1 VHLIVRKCLIET
13 RLCHNVHGPHD
24 QHFHALWNQLRDE
37 HEALVRKGYTGEG
50 FLSEGKRLGGQRIP
64 MDEARRRARAAAEK
78 RRNLTAGS
86 GQRLGGA
93 PVLRGTDM
101 RKVIADAAQRRMTV
115 ERGCASGTKAGQKLS
130 EEVSK
135 GGFRTKAEED
145 DANEQAI
152 MIAYIDLIQEE
163 EKEKY
168 GDSYVP
174 PSASNPLGSR
184 GTISPPPVPHDSKPL
199 STNPSNATNTENSV
213 GLSDKPKE
221 DDSWECPICTLQNP
235 WNYLCC
241 DACTTE
247 RPEWLHPP
255 PKTQSQSKAPQKQS
269 GQSASLA
276 QDHRVLKPRNNAL
289 QSLASLEATTPQKP
303 LGWLCHRCG
312 QFMESEWWTCAS
324 CGTMK
329 QSS

>member
-1 VHLIVRKCLIET
+1 M
-13 RLCHNVHGPHD
+13 
-24 QHFHALWNQLRDE
+24 
-37 HEALVRKGYTGEG
+37 
-50 FLSEGKRLGGQRIP
+50 SEGKRLGGQRIP

-86 GQRLGGA
+86 GQKLGGK

-101 RKVIADAAQRRMTV
+101 RKVIADAAQRRTTV
-115 ERGCASGTKAGQKLS
+115 TKGCASGTKEGQKLG

-135 GGFRTKAEED
+135 GGFRTKAEDE

-174 PSASNPLGSR
+174 PSANNPLGSR
-184 GTISPPPVPHDSKPL
+184 AAVSPPPISHDSKPSL
-199 STNPSNATNTENSV
+199 PAPVEIAKTEDLID
-213 GLSDKPKE
+213 LSDTPN
-221 DDSWECPICTLQNP
+221 DNDLWECPICTLQNP

-247 RPEWLHPP
+247 RPEWLHVP
-255 PKTQSQSKAPQKQS
+255 PKHQLQSKASQWSSSQPS
-269 GQSASLA
+269 PLA
-276 QDHRVLKPRNNAL
+276 QDHRVPKPRNSAMR
-289 QSLASLEATTPQKP
+289 SLASLDRNTPQKP
-303 LGWLCHRCG
+303 LGWLCHQCG
-312 QFMESEWWTCAS
+312 TFMESEWWTCAS

-329 QSS
+329 QAS